1 MTERTAFITARPIAH
16 RGLHDL
22 SRGIVENTASAFAG
36 AIAGGYA
43 IECDL
48 QLTRDGEAVVF
59 HDDHLERLT
68 EGRGMVKDLTVA
80 DMKGLAIRRSLDR
93 VQTLGELLA
102 QVQGQVPLVI
112 EIKSHWD
119 GDQRLAARTL
129 EVLES
134 YRGPHCLM
142 SFDPDVVEAL
152 RRMSPGTIR
161 GIVAERAFDSYYDAL
176 PFRTQMELRCFS
188 HISRTQLDDPLCR
201 RGMDGAAAFRPG
213 NLRGVSRLRCSK
225 PFPVPCRSP
234 ARTGTAWPI
243 RRVRNSIRSSRTT
256 SSAASRRRAAR

>member
-1 MTERTAFITARPIAH
+1 MTERLRFITARPIAH
-16 RGLHDL
+16 RGLHDV

-36 AIAGGYA
+36 AIAKGYS

-80 DMKGLAIRRSLDR
+80 EMRGLAIRRSQDR

-102 QVQGQVPLVI
+102 QVKGQVPLVI

-119 GDQRLAARTL
+119 GDQRLARRAL

-142 SFDPDVVEAL
+142 SFDPDVVEAV
-152 RRMSPGTIR
+152 RRISPDTIR

-188 HISRTQLDDPLCR
+188 HVSRTRPDFVSFSFDELPWAPVSALR
-201 RGMDGAAAFRPG
+201 AAGM
-213 NLRGVSRLRCSK
+213 
-225 PFPVPCRSP
+225 PVISWTIRSP
-234 ARTGTAWPI
+234 GEAWTAL
-243 RRVRNSIRSSRTT
+243 RHSDQVTFEGFT
-256 SSAASRRRAAR
+256 A

>member
-1 MTERTAFITARPIAH
+1 MTERLRFITARPIAH
-16 RGLHDL
+16 RGLHDV

-36 AIAGGYA
+36 AIAQGYA

-80 DMKGLAIRRSLDR
+80 EMRGLAIRRSQDR

-102 QVQGQVPLVI
+102 QVKGQVPLVI

-119 GDQRLAARTL
+119 GDQRLARRAL

-134 YRGPHCLM
+134 YCGPHCLM
-142 SFDPDVVEAL
+142 SFDPDVVEAV
-152 RRMSPGTIR
+152 RRISPDTIR

-188 HISRTQLDDPLCR
+188 HVSRTRPDFVSFSFDELPWAPVSALR
-201 RGMDGAAAFRPG
+201 AAGM
-213 NLRGVSRLRCSK
+213 
-225 PFPVPCRSP
+225 PVISWTIRSP
-234 ARTGTAWPI
+234 GEAWTAL
-243 RRVRNSIRSSRTT
+243 RHSDQVTFEGFT
-256 SSAASRRRAAR
+256 A